1 MTAAMLWDQLLS
13 IAEKAV
19 WGFPTL
25 FLLVGIGVYFTVR
38 TRFFQFRAFVP
49 MLQHVFGGMVSPKAA
64 PEAEPNRS
72 EPHPGGTVTPF
83 QSLCTA
89 LSATIGTGNIAGV
102 AYAML
107 MGGAGAVFWMWVAAF
122 IGMILKYA
130 ECVLAVQFRTV
141 TPDGVRGGAM
151 VYLEKGVPPAF
162 RKLGRAAAIVFSV
175 SALAASFGMGNM
187 SQVAAMKECLESA
200 FATGGRPLFAVLL
213 GGLVC
218 GATALVLCGGMKR
231 IAAVSERLVP
241 FMAVFYT
248 AGTLVIL
255 VCRADRLLPALALI
269 FKEAFSPTGVF
280 GGFSGYALLRTM
292 SWGFRRGIFSNEAGL
307 GSSTVIH
314 AESTEKVPYK
324 QGYWGIF
331 EVFFDTCV
339 ICTLTA
345 LVLLVSGVLD
355 GAAYGSFTE
364 DAGLALAGKAFASVF
379 GRFGNMFVAFA
390 VTFFAFSSILGWS
403 FYGMR
408 AWEYLFGKKS
418 LPLYKL
424 LFAAAALPGAL
435 WSADTVLR
443 LSDVFNGCMAL
454 PNLVGLLVLSETVI
468 SLTPDRN
475 KHPFAS
481 VSAQNDFHKAP
492 ENA

>member
-1 MTAAMLWDQLLS
+1 MNPTVLLENILS
-13 IAEKAV
+13 FAEKAV
-19 WGFPTL
+19 WGLPTL
-25 FLLVGIGVYFTVR
+25 ILLVGIGLYFSVR
-38 TRFFQFRAFVP
+38 THFFQFRAFFP
-49 MLQHVFGGMVSPKAA
+49 MLKHTMGGILA
-64 PEAEPNRS
+64 PAKNKETSSS
-72 EPHPGGTVTPF
+72 ENATVTPF

-107 MGGAGAVFWMWVAAF
+107 LGGAGAVFWMWIAAF

-130 ECVLAVQFRTV
+130 ECVLAVQFRV
-141 TPDGVRGGAM
+141 KTPYGVRGGAM
-151 VYLEKGVPPAF
+151 YYLEQIPFQSGKI
-162 RKLGRAAAIVFSV
+162 GRICALVFSF
-175 SALAASFGMGNM
+175 SAVAASFGMGNM
-187 SQVAAMKECLESA
+187 SQVAAMKESLWSVVKVSVPEKTCA
-200 FATGGRPLFAVLL
+200 WVIGIAVCIA
-213 GGLVC
+213 V
-218 GATALVLCGGMKR
+218 ALVLCGGMKR
-231 IAAVSERLVP
+231 IASANERLVP

-248 AGTLVIL
+248 VGSLIIL
-255 VCRADRLLPALALI
+255 LFHADRILPALGDILAG
-269 FKEAFSPTGVF
+269 AFSFSGVF
-280 GGFSGYALLRTM
+280 HGFSGYALMRSVSL
-292 SWGFRRGIFSNEAGL
+292 GFKRGIFSNEAGL
-307 GSSTVIH
+307 GSSAVIH
-314 AESTEKVPYK
+314 AASSETTPYK

-331 EVFFDTCV
+331 EVFFDTCF

-345 LVLLVSGVLD
+345 LVLLVTGVLEKTP
-355 GAAYGSFTE
+355 AAMPE
-364 DAGLALAGKAFASVF
+364 DAGFSLAGQAFADVF
-379 GRFGNMFVAFA
+379 GRFGNLFVALA

-408 AWEYLFGKKS
+408 AWEYLFGEKS
-418 LPLYKL
+418 TALYKI

-443 LSDVFNGCMAL
+443 ISDVFNGCMAL

-475 KHPFAS
+475 KHPFSS

>member
-1 MTAAMLWDQLLS
+1 M
-13 IAEKAV
+13 

-25 FLLVGIGVYFTVR
+25 FLLVGIGLYFTVR

-151 VYLEKGVPPAF
+151 VYLGK
-162 RKLGRAAAIVFSV
+162 GRAACFSEAWPYGGRSC
-175 SALAASFGMGNM
+175 SAFRHWRHRSAMGNM

-231 IAAVSERLVP
+231 IAGRKRASWCRLWRCFIRQARLSFLCAV
-241 FMAVFYT
+241 
-248 AGTLVIL
+248 
-255 VCRADRLLPALALI
+255 
-269 FKEAFSPTGVF
+269 PTGCF
-280 GGFSGYALLRTM
+280 RHLR
-292 SWGFRRGIFSNEAGL
+292 
-307 GSSTVIH
+307 
-314 AESTEKVPYK
+314 
-324 QGYWGIF
+324 
-331 EVFFDTCV
+331 
-339 ICTLTA
+339 
-345 LVLLVSGVLD
+345 
-355 GAAYGSFTE
+355 
-364 DAGLALAGKAFASVF
+364 
-379 GRFGNMFVAFA
+379 
-390 VTFFAFSSILGWS
+390 
-403 FYGMR
+403 
-408 AWEYLFGKKS
+408 
-418 LPLYKL
+418 
-424 LFAAAALPGAL
+424 
-435 WSADTVLR
+435 
-443 LSDVFNGCMAL
+443 
-454 PNLVGLLVLSETVI
+454 
-468 SLTPDRN
+468 
-475 KHPFAS
+475 
-481 VSAQNDFHKAP
+481 
-492 ENA
+492 

>member
-1 MTAAMLWDQLLS
+1 MTAAVLWNQILS
-13 IAEKAV
+13 LAEEAV

-25 FLLVGIGVYFTVR
+25 LLLVGIGLYFTVR
-38 TRFFQFRAFVP
+38 TRFFQLRAFVP
-49 MLQHVFGGMVSPKAA
+49 MLKHVLSGIFSPKAA
-64 PEAEPNRS
+64 QETEPNRS
-72 EPHPGGTVTPF
+72 EPCPNGSVTPF

-89 LSATIGTGNIAGV
+89 LSATIGTGNVAGV

-130 ECVLAVQFRTV
+130 ECVLAVQFRTA

-151 VYLEKGVPPAF
+151 YYLEKGVPAAF
-162 RKLGRAAAIVFSV
+162 QKLGRAAAVVFGV

-200 FATGGRPLFAVLL
+200 FATGRRPLFAVLL

-248 AGTLVIL
+248 AGTVIIL

-269 FKEAFSPTGVF
+269 FKEAFSPAGIF
-280 GGFSGYALLRTM
+280 GGFTGCALLRTM

-314 AESTEKVPYK
+314 AESAEKVPYK

-355 GAAYGSFTE
+355 GVPGGSLAE
-364 DAGLALAGKAFASVF
+364 DAGFALAGKAFASVF
-379 GRFGNMFVAFA
+379 GRFGNAFVALA
-390 VTFFAFSSILGWS
+390 VTIFAFSSLLGWS

-424 LFAAAALPGAL
+424 LFAAAAFPGAL
-435 WSADTVLR
+435 WGVETVLR
-443 LSDVFNGCMAL
+443 VSDVFNGCMVL
-454 PNLVGLLVLSETVI
+454 PNLLGLVVLSETVI
-468 SLTPDRN
+468 RLTPKIKKN
-475 KHPFAS
+475 
-481 VSAQNDFHKAP
+481 
-492 ENA
+492 